1 MDVDELEYEITNDL
15 KDSDKTSRTCE
26 NAGNIDVL
34 AEFDIAKP
42 DSLDTQLLGCS
53 IAEGDG
59 SVIACSNIEGGLVDA
74 DCAQDGKNC
83 QCILVIGD
91 KPSLTSK
98 ASRLH
103 SVKLQLSYNDVVQ
116 DSKDIEMR
124 WDATVPTSEEPSDET
139 TAPQNGNEEETT
151 DEGPGPETT
160 PTSTATTT
168 TEKST
173 PPKPTLP
180 IVIPGG
186 GLRNGG
192 EETAASE
199 EKAEENRSSSTKDN
213 TGLIVGLVFL
223 FLICI
228 IIIIVIAVIM
238 WRKKQADEL
247 AAAKD
252 APAAAITND
261 VYAQPPGA
269 GPLDNPMYGVAGG
282 ATGSGYYA
290 TNADYAASN
299 GVYAGVGPASGGEGY
314 LDINPDAAG
323 AMSASNP
330 MYFTGAPSDGLY
342 ADAQLTPNVPPGQ
355 KPPNG
360 YVDVAPQPRAGSM
373 SKKAEDQARTAHWRS
388 VVANGPPTIS
398 GVGNP
403 TYDAAGNDSIDRNRA
418 GSLQNSMY
426 MTTGPEPE
434 ELPENY
440 IAGEELQGGGGAPV
454 YDLSHNPSESTT
466 DIYDS
471 AAASDAGG
479 NTVYDMAMTP
489 SQSPYDMAR

>member
-1 MDVDELEYEITNDL
+1 VI
-15 KDSDKTSRTCE
+15 
-26 NAGNIDVL
+26 
-34 AEFDIAKP
+34 
-42 DSLDTQLLGCS
+42 LG
-53 IAEGDG
+53 D
-59 SVIACSNIEGGLVDA
+59 
-74 DCAQDGKNC
+74 
-83 QCILVIGD
+83 
-91 KPSLTSK
+91 
-98 ASRLH
+98 
-103 SVKLQLSYNDVVQ
+103 
-116 DSKDIEMR
+116 
-124 WDATVPTSEEPSDET
+124 
-139 TAPQNGNEEETT
+139 
-151 DEGPGPETT
+151 
-160 PTSTATTT
+160 
-168 TEKST
+168 
-173 PPKPTLP
+173 
-180 IVIPGG
+180 

-192 EETAASE
+192 AETAASE
-199 EKAEENRSSSTKDN
+199 EKAEENRSSSTKDS

-373 SKKAEDQARTAHWRS
+373 SKRPRIRPVPPTGAQWSQTGRRQSREWATRPTMLAETTALIGTVQARCKTRC
-388 VVANGPPTIS
+388 T
-398 GVGNP
+398 
-403 TYDAAGNDSIDRNRA
+403 
-418 GSLQNSMY
+418 
-426 MTTGPEPE
+426 
-434 ELPENY
+434 
-440 IAGEELQGGGGAPV
+440 
-454 YDLSHNPSESTT
+454 
-466 DIYDS
+466 
-471 AAASDAGG
+471 
-479 NTVYDMAMTP
+479 
-489 SQSPYDMAR
+489 